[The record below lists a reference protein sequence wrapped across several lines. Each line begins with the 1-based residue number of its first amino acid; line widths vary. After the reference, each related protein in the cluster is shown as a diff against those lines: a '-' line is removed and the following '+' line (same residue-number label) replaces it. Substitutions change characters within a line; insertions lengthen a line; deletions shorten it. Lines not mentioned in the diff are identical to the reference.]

1 MPETLSIA
9 SPSVVAEPALVPR
22 NTARVAISI
31 LLTVLDS
38 WAVVAF
44 GGTLYR
50 VSAHHPIWV
59 VLLFV
64 SLFASLARTWYLAL
78 ADRQRHPS
86 THPTESRREENF
98 YVPQPGKDV
107 RLQAVQ
113 LARPRRQHHP

>member
-9 SPSVVAEPALVPR
+9 SPSAVAEPALIQLS
-22 NTARVAISI
+22 TARVAISI
-31 LLTVLDS
+31 LLTLLDS

-50 VSAHHPIWV
+50 VSVHHPIWFTGV

-78 ADRQRHPS
+78 A
-86 THPTESRREENF
+86 
-98 YVPQPGKDV
+98 V
-107 RLQAVQ
+107 
-113 LARPRRQHHP
+113 RPR

>member
-9 SPSVVAEPALVPR
+9 SPSAIADSASVSR
-22 NTARVAISI
+22 NTARVTISV

-50 VSAHHPIWV
+50 VSAHHPIWFPRV

-78 ADRQRHPS
+78 A
-86 THPTESRREENF
+86 
-98 YVPQPGKDV
+98 V
-107 RLQAVQ
+107 
-113 LARPRRQHHP
+113 RPR

>member
-1 MPETLSIA
+1 MPESLSIA
-9 SPSVVAEPALVPR
+9 SSSVSVERALVSR

-50 VSAHHPIWV
+50 FSAHHTIWLTGI

-64 SLFASLARTWYLAL
+64 SLFASLVRTWYLAL
-78 ADRQRHPS
+78 A
-86 THPTESRREENF
+86 
-98 YVPQPGKDV
+98 V
-107 RLQAVQ
+107 R
-113 LARPRRQHHP
+113 

>member
-1 MPETLSIA
+1 MLIS
-9 SPSVVAEPALVPR
+9 R

-50 VSAHHPIWV
+50 VSAHHPIWFTGV

-78 ADRQRHPS
+78 A
-86 THPTESRREENF
+86 
-98 YVPQPGKDV
+98 V
-107 RLQAVQ
+107 
-113 LARPRRQHHP
+113 RPR

>member
-1 MPETLSIA
+1 MPESLLIA
-9 SPSVVAEPALVPR
+9 SPSAVSEPALIPR

-50 VSAHHPIWV
+50 VSAHHPIWLTGV

-64 SLFASLARTWYLAL
+64 SVFASLARTWYLAL
-78 ADRQRHPS
+78 AVRQR
-86 THPTESRREENF
+86 
-98 YVPQPGKDV
+98 
-107 RLQAVQ
+107 
-113 LARPRRQHHP
+113 

>member
-1 MPETLSIA
+1 MPESLSIT
-9 SPSVVAEPALVPR
+9 SPSAATAPVLIPR

-50 VSAHHPIWV
+50 VSAHHTTWLAGIA
-59 VLLFV
+59 LLFV

-78 ADRQRHPS
+78 A
-86 THPTESRREENF
+86 
-98 YVPQPGKDV
+98 V
-107 RLQAVQ
+107 
-113 LARPRRQHHP
+113 RPR

>member
-1 MPETLSIA
+1 MPESLLIA
-9 SPSVVAEPALVPR
+9 SPSAVSEPALIPR

-44 GGTLYR
+44 GGMLCR
-50 VSAHHPIWV
+50 VSAHHPIWLTGI

-78 ADRQRHPS
+78 AVRH
-86 THPTESRREENF
+86 R
-98 YVPQPGKDV
+98 
-107 RLQAVQ
+107 
-113 LARPRRQHHP
+113 